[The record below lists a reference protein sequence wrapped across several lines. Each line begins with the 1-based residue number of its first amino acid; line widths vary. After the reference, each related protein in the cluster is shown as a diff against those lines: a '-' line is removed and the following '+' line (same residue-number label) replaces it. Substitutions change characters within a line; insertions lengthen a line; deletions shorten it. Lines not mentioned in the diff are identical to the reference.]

1 MSAPP
6 AASSE
11 MTFFSLLARCGSLS
25 AAGRELGV
33 STPAVSKRLALLEAR
48 LGVRLL
54 ARTTRR
60 VSLTPEGELY
70 LDNARRILADI
81 DDVERQLAGAM
92 AAPSGLLR
100 VNTTLG
106 FGRSHIAPLVSQ
118 FAKAHPQMQVQ
129 LQLTVDPPPL
139 TDDAFDVCV
148 RFGEPPDARVIA
160 RRLAPNRRL
169 LCASPGYLE
178 RHGVPKSP
186 AELAQHNC
194 IGIRQGDQAYGLWRL
209 SQGRRTEAVKV
220 RGNLSS
226 NDGEIAVNWALAGL
240 GIVMRAEWDVAR
252 YLRSGRLKQVLE
264 HWKTPPADI
273 HAVYPQRHQV
283 SARVRTFVDFLA
295 AHFEKKSIRAAGL
308 VGEW

>member
-33 STPAVSKRLALLEAR
+33 STPAVSKRLAQLESR

-54 ARTTRR
+54 TRTTRR

-92 AAPSGLLR
+92 AAPTGLLR

-106 FGRSHIAPLVSQ
+106 FGRIHIAPLVSQ
-118 FAKAHPQMQVQ
+118 FAKAHPRIEVQ
-129 LQLTVDPPPL
+129 LQLTVDPPAL
-139 TDDAFDVCV
+139 TEDAFDVCV
-148 RFGEPPDARVIA
+148 RFGEPPDARVVA
-160 RRLAPNRRL
+160 RMLAPNRRL
-169 LCASPGYLE
+169 LCAAPAYLE
-178 RHGVPKSP
+178 RNGTPKSP
-186 AELAQHNC
+186 SELAAHNC
-194 IGIRQGDQAYGLWRL
+194 IGIRQGDEAYGTWRL
-209 SQGRRTEAVKV
+209 TSGRRSEAVKV

-226 NDGEIAVNWALAGL
+226 NDGEIAVSWALAGH
-240 GIVMRAEWDVAR
+240 GILMRAEWDVAR
-252 YLRSGRLKQVLE
+252 YLRSGRLRQVLE
-264 HWKTPPADI
+264 NWKTPPADI
-273 HAVYPQRHQV
+273 HAVYPQRHHA

-295 AHFEKKSIRAAGL
+295 AHFAKASTRAAGT
-308 VGEW
+308 VSGW

>member
-1 MSAPP
+1 MSAAP

-33 STPAVSKRLALLEAR
+33 STPAVSKRLAQLESR
-48 LGVRLL
+48 LGARLL

-118 FAKAHPQMQVQ
+118 FAKAHPRIEVQ
-129 LQLTVDPPPL
+129 LQLTVDPPAL
-139 TDDAFDVCV
+139 TEDAFDVCV
-148 RFGEPPDARVIA
+148 RFGEPPDARVVA
-160 RRLAPNRRL
+160 RKLAPNRRL
-169 LCASPGYLE
+169 LCASPVYLE
-178 RHGVPKSP
+178 RNGMPKSP
-186 AELAQHNC
+186 ADLAQHNC

-209 SQGRRTEAVKV
+209 TSGRRAEAIKV

-226 NDGEIAVNWALAGL
+226 NDGEIAVTWALAGH

-264 HWKTPPADI
+264 NWKTPPADI
-273 HAVYPQRHQV
+273 HAVYPQRHHV

-295 AHFEKKSIRAAGL
+295 AHFAKASTRAAGM
-308 VGEW
+308 VSGW

>member
-1 MSAPP
+1 MSALP

-25 AAGRELGV
+25 AAARELGI
-33 STPAVSKRLALLEAR
+33 STPAVSQRLAQLEAR
-48 LGVRLL
+48 LGTRLL

-70 LDNARRILADI
+70 LDNARRILGDI
-81 DDVERQLAGAM
+81 DDLERQLAGAQ
-92 AAPSGLLR
+92 AAPTGLLR

-118 FAKAHPQMQVQ
+118 FAKAHSGIQVQ

-169 LCASPGYLE
+169 LCASPAYLARE
-178 RHGVPKSP
+178 GTPKSP
-186 AELAQHNC
+186 ADLAQHNC

-226 NDGEIAVNWALAGL
+226 NDGEIAVNWALAGH

-252 YLRSGRLKQVLE
+252 YLRSGRLQQVLE
-264 HWKTPPADI
+264 NWKTPPADI

-283 SARVRTFVDFLA
+283 SARVRTFVDFIA
-295 AHFEKKSIRAAGL
+295 AHFEKKSTLAAGL
-308 VGEW
+308 VGAW